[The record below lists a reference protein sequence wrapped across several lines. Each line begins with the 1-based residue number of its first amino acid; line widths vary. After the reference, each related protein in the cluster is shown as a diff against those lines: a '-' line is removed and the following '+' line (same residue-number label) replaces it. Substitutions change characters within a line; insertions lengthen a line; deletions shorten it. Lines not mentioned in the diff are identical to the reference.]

1 MDLQEQKMPKNQLLS
16 IRAAAENLGVSEAA
30 LRQWTDEGKIQAF
43 VTPGGHR
50 RYSEAE
56 LERFMEASRNVL
68 GVPDLVAE
76 IENTRGMHPD
86 LFRAGMTRWYDR
98 LNGEAREQLSGLGRR
113 MMGVVVT
120 YISEPAR
127 REAVLRDAREC
138 GRTFGELLANLG
150 LTLTDSVEAF
160 IAHREPLINA
170 ATHMMSKKETLS
182 GRVVEAIPMVVSVMD
197 EALVALVYSYQTR
210 NGVNK
215 DETK

>member
-1 MDLQEQKMPKNQLLS
+1 MPKNQLLS
-16 IRAAAENLGVSEAA
+16 ISEASESLGVSEAA

-56 LERFMEASRNVL
+56 LEKFMEGRSNIL

-76 IENTRGMHPD
+76 IESTRGMHSD
-86 LFRAGMTRWYDR
+86 LFSAAMTRWYDK
-98 LNGEAREQLSGLGRR
+98 LDQKSREQLAALGRR
-113 MMGVVVT
+113 MT

-127 REAVLRDAREC
+127 RDEVLRDARDV
-138 GRTFGELLANLG
+138 GRTFGELLASLG

-160 IAHREPLINA
+160 ISHRGPLINA

-182 GRVVEAIPMVVSVMD
+182 GRVVESIPMVVSVMD

-210 NGVNK
+210 NGVHK
-215 DETK
+215 DELK